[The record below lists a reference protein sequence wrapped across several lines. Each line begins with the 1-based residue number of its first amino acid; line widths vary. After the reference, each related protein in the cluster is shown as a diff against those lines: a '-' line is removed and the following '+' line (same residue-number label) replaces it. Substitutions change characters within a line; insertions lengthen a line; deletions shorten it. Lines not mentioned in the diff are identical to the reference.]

1 MERAKQK
8 QRLERRPLREEAD
21 ESEAQGRRE
30 PKSQGDSTNGIEEE
44 EAQRSLYVQD
54 YDWKKQAYNALV
66 IQYGFSDTDA
76 SESLRTDEEIQVID
90 ETREIEAESNRANIL
105 GDESFPKPARILG
118 QSPDDFII
126 KLFGLAIILVGLNYM
141 GVK

>member
-1 MERAKQK
+1 MMIGYNVAPMDNPMNSTEGLGIGPYSSVDSIIRAFK
-8 QRLERRPLREEAD
+8 
-21 ESEAQGRRE
+21 
-30 PKSQGDSTNGIEEE
+30 NG
-44 EAQRSLYVQD
+44 QLTYT
-54 YDWKKQAYNALV
+54 QAYNALV